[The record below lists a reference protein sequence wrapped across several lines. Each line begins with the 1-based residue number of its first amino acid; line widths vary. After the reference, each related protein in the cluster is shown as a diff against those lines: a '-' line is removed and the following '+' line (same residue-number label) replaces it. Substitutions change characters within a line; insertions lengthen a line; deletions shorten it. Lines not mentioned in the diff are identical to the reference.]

1 MRRISLAL
9 LLALLLPALAAG
21 ASKDTKLTLVA
32 YSTPKDAYGQL
43 ISAFQKT
50 KAGNGVTFSQS
61 YGASGEQ
68 SRAVAAGLDADIVA
82 FSLEPDIT
90 SLVQKNLVAK
100 NWNKDKYKGM
110 VTRSVVV
117 FIVRDGN
124 PKNLKSWND
133 LLKPGVQVITPNPFT
148 SGGARWNVMAAYGG
162 ALRSGKTPKQAVDYL
177 GKLWKHVVAQPTS
190 AREGL
195 QTFLAGRGDVF
206 LAYENEAVFAQKKGQ
221 PVQFVIPKATIL
233 SEIVL
238 LPLAAL
244 SWKAHGWGAVS
255 TSQATAA
262 LRLTLGLS
270 LAVALV
276 NAVAGT
282 VIAWTL
288 VRDRFVGQA
297 FVNALVDLPFA
308 LPTIVAGLTLLA
320 LYGPKSPVG
329 LNAAFTRWS
338 LLLALLFVTLPF
350 VVRTVQPVLFELDR
364 ELEDAAAS
372 LGAGRLT
379 TFRRIILP
387 SILPAILSGV

>member
-9 LLALLLPALAAG
+9 LIALLLPALASG

-50 KAGNGVTFSQS
+50 QAGNSVTFSQS

-68 SRAVAAGLDADIVA
+68 SRAVAAGLDADVVA

-90 SLVQKNLVAK
+90 PLVQKKLVAK
-100 NWNKDKYKGM
+100 SWKKDKYKGM

-124 PKNLKSWND
+124 PKKLKTWND

-233 SEIVL
+233 IENPI
-238 LPLAAL
+238 
-244 SWKAHGWGAVS
+244 AVTS
-255 TSQATAA
+255 TS
-262 LRLTLGLS
+262 
-270 LAVALV
+270 
-276 NAVAGT
+276 
-282 VIAWTL
+282 
-288 VRDRFVGQA
+288 
-297 FVNALVDLPFA
+297 
-308 LPTIVAGLTLLA
+308 
-320 LYGPKSPVG
+320 
-329 LNAAFTRWS
+329 
-338 LLLALLFVTLPF
+338 
-350 VVRTVQPVLFELDR
+350 
-364 ELEDAAAS
+364 
-372 LGAGRLT
+372 
-379 TFRRIILP
+379 
-387 SILPAILSGV
+387 